1 MLNKRGNSMFLR
13 LNVRETN
20 MLNTLAIGG
29 AVGIDARTLKRLQTL
44 GLVNLDLRSHE
55 PDPLTL
61 EGFAWIKNNRT
72 APGR

>member
-1 MLNKRGNSMFLR
+1 MFLR
-13 LNVRETN
+13 LNVREAN
-20 MLNTLAIGG
+20 LLNSLANGG
-29 AVGIDARTLKRLQTL
+29 AVGIDAHTLKRLQEL

-61 EGFAWIKNNRT
+61 EGFAWIKNNPT